1 MLMSHDTGLLLI
13 GAAAVAMLIF
23 LVSWCKFPP
32 FIALIL
38 ASLGV
43 GFCAGQSPSAI
54 IASFSEG
61 VGSVLGSVAMI
72 LALGAVLGQGLAL
85 SGGAQRIGEA
95 LVTAFPKSWI
105 PCALACAA
113 FLVGIPVF
121 FSAGLVLLVPVVI
134 TAANQRGLPLARLGL
149 PMVTGLSVAHG
160 LVPPNPGPISAIG
173 ILHADVGKTIF
184 YSLIIGFPTALIIGA
199 FLAPGLT
206 RGEVSKPVAA
216 SLPGNPVD
224 SIPSQG
230 SLGIALVTILAPVFL
245 MLLGMVADFY
255 FPKSSTLRLGADWL
269 GNPIVAMLLGALFS
283 LAVLV
288 WGQGINKRQI
298 AGLTEQCLTPLAS
311 TMLVVGAGGGFS
323 RVLIDS
329 GVGIALAKQAASSN
343 ISPLVLAWLVA
354 AFIRVATGS
363 ATVSI
368 TTGAGL
374 IAPVIAA
381 NPRLNRELVVLAM
394 GAGSL
399 ALSHVND
406 GGFWLVKEYLQL
418 SVAQTLKTW
427 TILESA
433 ISILAFVLVLLLNFL
448 I

>member
-1 MLMSHDTGLLLI
+1 MLITHETGLLLI
-13 GAAAVAMLIF
+13 GAAAVATLIV

-32 FIALIL
+32 FVALIL

-43 GFCAGQSPSAI
+43 GLCAGQNPSAI
-54 IASFSEG
+54 IASFSQG

-72 LALGAVLGQGLAL
+72 LALGAVLGQGLAV

-95 LVTAFPKSWI
+95 LITAFPKNWI

-121 FSAGLVLLVPVVI
+121 FNAGLVLLVPVVI
-134 TAANQRGLPLARLGL
+134 AAANQRGLPLARLGL

-160 LVPPNPGPISAIG
+160 LVPPHPGPLSAIG
-173 ILHADVGKTIF
+173 ILHADVGKTIV
-184 YSLIIGFPTALIIGA
+184 YSLIVGFPTALILGA

-206 RGEVSKPVAA
+206 RGEPSMPIAG
-216 SLPGNPVD
+216 SLPGNRADFNP
-224 SIPSQG
+224 PQG
-230 SLGIALVTILAPVFL
+230 NLGIALVTILAPVFL
-245 MLLGMVADFY
+245 MLLGMFADFF
-255 FPKSSTLRLGADWL
+255 FPKSSILRLGADWL

-288 WGQGINKRQI
+288 WGQGFNKGQI
-298 AGLTEQCLTPLAS
+298 AMLTEECLTPLAS

-323 RVLIDS
+323 KVLLDG
-329 GVGIALAKQAASSN
+329 GVGIALAKQAIASN

-374 IAPVIAA
+374 MAPVIAA
-381 NPRLNRELVVLAM
+381 NPSLNRELVVLAM

-399 ALSHVND
+399 VLSHVND
-406 GGFWLVKEYLQL
+406 GGFWLVKQYLQL
-418 SVAQTLKTW
+418 SVTETLKTW
-427 TILESA
+427 TVLETA
-433 ISILAFVLVLLLNFL
+433 ISILAFAFVLLLNFL